1 MNHLLCIRLI
11 EMYIKQGKISAW
23 LEHQTRGLLENM
35 KSIVVCALFQGMAG
49 ILVPL
54 STLVVH
60 EYFMGLDYV
69 NLSFKAKYSKFRKHV
84 NYFLL
89 IMNAY

>member
-1 MNHLLCIRLI
+1 
-11 EMYIKQGKISAW
+11 MYIKQGKISAW
-23 LEHQTRGLLENM
+23 LEHQARGLLENM

-60 EYFMGLDYV
+60 EYFV
-69 NLSFKAKYSKFRKHV
+69 
-84 NYFLL
+84 
-89 IMNAY
+89 